1 MHQHIIIYCPTY
13 LLLKPYIN
21 AGKVLK
27 TFWELISYHLY
38 NNESGRNYC
47 FSYNTGKKMEALHVS
62 SFFKVST
69 DNKWLESWG
78 LNPGS
83 PTPEPVLG
91 HLEAAFSSSSLTVPP
106 LLFSVSVVTAWASQP
121 AHLPL
126 GLCPPTA
133 ETREG
138 SVTFSGQ
145 SQLSRFIQKLTSQSS
160 ETHNCKIIYDW
171 LCTFISLRVW

>member
-1 MHQHIIIYCPTY
+1 MHQHILTYCPTY

-27 TFWELISYHLY
+27 TLWELISYHLHS
-38 NNESGRNYC
+38 NESGRNYC

-62 SFFKVST
+62 SFFKVSA
-69 DNKWLESWG
+69 DSKWLEPSGW
-78 LNPGS
+78 NPGS

-91 HLEAAFSSSSLTVPP
+91 HLGAAFSPSSPTLPP
-106 LLFSVSVVTAWASQP
+106 LLCSLSVVTAWASQP

>member
-1 MHQHIIIYCPTY
+1 MHQHILTYCPTY

-27 TFWELISYHLY
+27 TLWELISYHLHS
-38 NNESGRNYC
+38 NESGRNYC

-62 SFFKVST
+62 SFFKVSA
-69 DNKWLESWG
+69 DSKWLEPSGW
-78 LNPGS
+78 NPGS

-91 HLEAAFSSSSLTVPP
+91 HLGAAFSPSSPTLPP
-106 LLFSVSVVTAWASQP
+106 LLCSLSVVTAWASQP

-145 SQLSRFIQKLTSQSS
+145 SQLSPFIQKLTSQSS

>member
-1 MHQHIIIYCPTY
+1 MHQHIITYCPTY

-38 NNESGRNYC
+38 SNESGRNYC
-47 FSYNTGKKMEALHVS
+47 FSCSTGKKMEALHVS
-62 SFFKVST
+62 SFFKVSA
-69 DNKWLESWG
+69 DSKWLEPSGW
-78 LNPGS
+78 NPGS
-83 PTPEPVLG
+83 PTPEPVRG
-91 HLEAAFSSSSLTVPP
+91 HLGAAFSSSSPTLPP
-106 LLFSVSVVTAWASQP
+106 LLCSLSVVTAWASQP
-121 AHLPL
+121 GHLPL

-133 ETREG
+133 ATREG

-145 SQLSRFIQKLTSQSS
+145 SQVSHLIQKLPSQSS

-171 LCTFISLRVW
+171 LCACITLRVW

>member
-1 MHQHIIIYCPTY
+1 MHQHILTYCPTY

-27 TFWELISYHLY
+27 TLWELISYHLHS
-38 NNESGRNYC
+38 NESGRNYC

-62 SFFKVST
+62 SFFKVSA
-69 DNKWLESWG
+69 DSKWLEPSGW
-78 LNPGS
+78 NPGS

-91 HLEAAFSSSSLTVPP
+91 HLGAAFSPSSPTLPP
-106 LLFSVSVVTAWASQP
+106 LLCSLSVVTAWASQP

-145 SQLSRFIQKLTSQSS
+145 SQLSPFIQKLPSQSS

-171 LCTFISLRVW
+171 LCACMTLRVR

>member
-1 MHQHIIIYCPTY
+1 MHQHIITYCPTY
-13 LLLKPYIN
+13 LLLKLYIN

-47 FSYNTGKKMEALHVS
+47 FSYNTGKKMEALQVS
-62 SFFKVST
+62 SFFKVSAHS
-69 DNKWLESWG
+69 KWLEPSGW
-78 LNPGS
+78 NPGS

-91 HLEAAFSSSSLTVPP
+91 HLGAAFSPSSPTLPP
-106 LLFSVSVVTAWASQP
+106 LLCSLSVVTAWASQP

-160 ETHNCKIIYDW
+160 ETHKCKIIYDW
-171 LCTFISLRVW
+171 LCAFISLRVW

>member
-1 MHQHIIIYCPTY
+1 MHQHVIAYCPTY
-13 LLLKPYIN
+13 LLLEPYIN

-27 TFWELISYHLY
+27 TFWDFISYHLY
-38 NNESGRNYC
+38 SNESGRNYC

-69 DNKWLESWG
+69 DNKWLEPSG

-91 HLEAAFSSSSLTVPP
+91 HLGAASSSSSLTLPP
-106 LLFSVSVVTAWASQP
+106 IAGLALSCHCLGLQP
-121 AHLPL
+121 ARLPL
-126 GLCPPTA
+126 GLGVPTA
-133 ETREG
+133 ATREG

-145 SQLSRFIQKLTSQSS
+145 SQLSTFIQKLPSQSS
-160 ETHNCKIIYDW
+160 ETHNCEII
-171 LCTFISLRVW
+171 

>member
-1 MHQHIIIYCPTY
+1 MHQHIITYCPTY

-38 NNESGRNYC
+38 SNESGRNYC
-47 FSYNTGKKMEALHVS
+47 FSCSTGKKMEALHVS
-62 SFFKVST
+62 SFFKVSA
-69 DNKWLESWG
+69 DSKWLEPSGW
-78 LNPGS
+78 NPGS

-91 HLEAAFSSSSLTVPP
+91 HLGAAFSPSSPTLPP
-106 LLFSVSVVTAWASQP
+106 LLCSLSVVTAWASQP

-145 SQLSRFIQKLTSQSS
+145 SQLSPFIQKLPSQSS
-160 ETHNCKIIYDW
+160 ETHNCKII
-171 LCTFISLRVW
+171 

>member
-1 MHQHIIIYCPTY
+1 MHQHIITYCPTY

-62 SFFKVST
+62 SFFKVSA
-69 DNKWLESWG
+69 DSKWLEPSGW
-78 LNPGS
+78 NPGS
-83 PTPEPVLG
+83 PTPEPVRG
-91 HLEAAFSSSSLTVPP
+91 HLGAAFSSSRLTLPP
-106 LLFSVSVVTAWASQP
+106 LLSSLSVVTAWASQP

-126 GLCPPTA
+126 GLCPPRVPPGK
-133 ETREG
+133 EV
-138 SVTFSGQ
+138 SL
-145 SQLSRFIQKLTSQSS
+145 SQAKANSPLWFRNYPPSLQRHTIVKLYR
-160 ETHNCKIIYDW
+160 IDYV
-171 LCTFISLRVW
+171 LL

>member
-1 MHQHIIIYCPTY
+1 MHQHNITYCPTY
-13 LLLKPYIN
+13 LLLKLYIN

-38 NNESGRNYC
+38 SNESGRNYC
-47 FSYNTGKKMEALHVS
+47 FSCSTGKKMEALHVS
-62 SFFKVST
+62 SFFKVSA
-69 DNKWLESWG
+69 DSKWLEPSGW
-78 LNPGS
+78 NPGS

-91 HLEAAFSSSSLTVPP
+91 HLGAAFSPSSPTLPP
-106 LLFSVSVVTAWASQP
+106 LLCSLSVVTAWASQP

-171 LCTFISLRVW
+171 LCAFISLRVW

>member
-1 MHQHIIIYCPTY
+1 MHQHIITYCPTY

-27 TFWELISYHLY
+27 TFWELISYHLHS
-38 NNESGRNYC
+38 NESGRNYC

-62 SFFKVST
+62 SFFKVSA
-69 DNKWLESWG
+69 DSKWLEPSGW
-78 LNPGS
+78 NPGS

-91 HLEAAFSSSSLTVPP
+91 HLGAAFSPSSPTLPP
-106 LLFSVSVVTAWASQP
+106 LLCSLSVVTAWASQP

-171 LCTFISLRVW
+171 LCAFISLRVW

>member
-1 MHQHIIIYCPTY
+1 MHQHIITYRPTY
-13 LLLKPYIN
+13 LLLKSYVN
-21 AGKVLK
+21 AGKVSK

-38 NNESGRNYC
+38 SNESGRNYC
-47 FSYNTGKKMEALHVS
+47 FSYHTGKKMEALHVS

-69 DNKWLESWG
+69 DNKWLEPSG

-83 PTPEPVLG
+83 STPEPVLG
-91 HLEAAFSSSSLTVPP
+91 HLGAAFSSSSLTLPL
-106 LLFSVSVVTAWASQP
+106 LLFSLSVVTAWASQP

-133 ETREG
+133 ATREG

-145 SQLSRFIQKLTSQSS
+145 SQLSPFIQKLPSQSS
-160 ETHNCKIIYDW
+160 ETHNCKII
-171 LCTFISLRVW
+171 

>member
-1 MHQHIIIYCPTY
+1 MYQHIITYCPTY
-13 LLLKPYIN
+13 LLLKSYIN

-38 NNESGRNYC
+38 SNESGRNYC
-47 FSYNTGKKMEALHVS
+47 FSYNTGKKMEALYVS

-69 DNKWLESWG
+69 DHKWLEPSG

-83 PTPEPVLG
+83 PTPGLG
-91 HLEAAFSSSSLTVPP
+91 TCPGTWTSRGSFQLLQPDFPP
-106 LLFSVSVVTAWASQP
+106 LLFSLSVVTAWASQP

-133 ETREG
+133 ATREG

-145 SQLSRFIQKLTSQSS
+145 SQLSPFIKKLPSQSS
-160 ETHNCKIIYDW
+160 ETHNCKII
-171 LCTFISLRVW
+171 

>member
-1 MHQHIIIYCPTY
+1 MHQHIITYCPTN

-21 AGKVLK
+21 AGKVFK
-27 TFWELISYHLY
+27 TLWELISYHLHS
-38 NNESGRNYC
+38 NESGRNYC

-62 SFFKVST
+62 SFFKVSA
-69 DNKWLESWG
+69 DSKWLEPSGW
-78 LNPGS
+78 NPGS

-91 HLEAAFSSSSLTVPP
+91 HLGAAFSPSSPTLPP
-106 LLFSVSVVTAWASQP
+106 LLCSLSVVTAWASQP

-145 SQLSRFIQKLTSQSS
+145 SQLSPFIQKLTSQSS

-171 LCTFISLRVW
+171 LCACITLRVW

>member
-1 MHQHIIIYCPTY
+1 MHQHILTYYPTY

-38 NNESGRNYC
+38 SNESGRNYC
-47 FSYNTGKKMEALHVS
+47 FSYNTSKKMEVLHVS

-69 DNKWLESWG
+69 DNKWLEPSG

-83 PTPEPVLG
+83 STPEPVRG
-91 HLEAAFSSSSLTVPP
+91 HLGAAFSSSSPTIPSL
-106 LLFSVSVVTAWASQP
+106 SVVTACASQP

-133 ETREG
+133 ATREG

-145 SQLSRFIQKLTSQSS
+145 SQLSPFIQKLPSQFS
-160 ETHNCKIIYDW
+160 ETHSCKIIYGW
-171 LCTFISLRVW
+171 LCAFISLRVW

>member
-1 MHQHIIIYCPTY
+1 MHQHILTYCPTY

-27 TFWELISYHLY
+27 TLWELISYHLHS
-38 NNESGRNYC
+38 NESGRNYC

-62 SFFKVST
+62 SFFKVSA
-69 DNKWLESWG
+69 DSKWLEPSGW
-78 LNPGS
+78 NPGS

-91 HLEAAFSSSSLTVPP
+91 HLGAAFSPSSPTLPP
-106 LLFSVSVVTAWASQP
+106 LLCSLSVVTAWASQP

-145 SQLSRFIQKLTSQSS
+145 SQLSPLIQKLPSQSS
-160 ETHNCKIIYDW
+160 ETHNCKII
-171 LCTFISLRVW
+171 